1 MKLLTLVVPCLV
13 SALIPLAQAQDLP
26 AGKGKDTVEQ
36 VCGACHGTD
45 LVSSRRATKQGWSY
59 IVDDMVSRG
68 ASATN
73 DQIKEI
79 NDYLTKYLGQVNV
92 NKGASADLASIL
104 RDHTGAGRRHREVPY
119 RPRRFQERR
128 RSEESAR
135 PRNSKSGHQERSRR
149 VLAINNVKL
158 NRVFVTNR

>member
-1 MKLLTLVVPCLV
+1 MKLLNFVVPCLI
-13 SALIPLAQAQDLP
+13 SSLIPLAQAQDLP
-26 AGKGKDTVEQ
+26 EGKGKDTVEQ

-92 NKGASADLASIL
+92 NKGAASEIAGITISRDPLL
-104 RDHTGAGRRHREVPY
+104 R
-119 RPRRFQERR
+119 
-128 RSEESAR
+128 
-135 PRNSKSGHQERSRR
+135 N
-149 VLAINNVKL
+149 
-158 NRVFVTNR
+158 